1 MKGRESGMPE
11 EAYWN
16 TFFNPAGVLDQFG
29 FPHMPEAKAVEFG
42 SGYGTF
48 TLPIAARTKATVT
61 ALDIEPTLISQLN
74 ERTSRAGC
82 TNIHASE
89 RDFLEAGSGLADAS
103 QDAAFIFN
111 LLHIEA
117 PLVLLAEAYRVLV
130 PGGMLYIIHWRTDI
144 ETPRGPPLA
153 IRPSPAQCEAWCQD
167 AGFNAIEHISLGS
180 RAPYHYGLTAR
191 K

>member
-16 TFFNPAGVLDQFG
+16 TFFNPSGVLDQFG
-29 FPHMPEAKAVEFG
+29 FPHNIDPTIVEFG

-48 TLPIAARTKATVT
+48 TLPIAARTKGTVT
-61 ALDIEPTLISQLN
+61 ALDIEATLIAQLS
-74 ERTSRAGC
+74 EHSSRAGF
-82 TNIHASE
+82 THIQASE

-111 LLHIEA
+111 LLHIET
-117 PLVLLAEAYRVLV
+117 PLVLLLEAYRVLRPAGKV
-130 PGGMLYIIHWRTDI
+130 YVIHWRTDI
-144 ETPRGPPLA
+144 ETPRGPPLS
-153 IRPSPAQCEAWCQD
+153 IRPSPAQSETWCK
-167 AGFNAIEHISLGS
+167 AIGFNKVAHISFGAS
-180 RAPYHYGLTAR
+180 APYHYGLIAH

>member
-16 TFFNPAGVLDQFG
+16 TFFNPSGLLDQFG
-29 FPHMPEAKAVEFG
+29 FPHTSNPRVVEFG

-48 TLPIAARTKATVT
+48 TLPIATRTKTAVT
-61 ALDIEPTLISQLN
+61 ALDIEPTLIKQLN
-74 ERTSRAGC
+74 DLAIQKGC
-82 TNIHASE
+82 TNLEIIE
-89 RDFLEAGSGLADAS
+89 RDFLEGGTGLGDAT

-111 LLHIEA
+111 LLHIET
-117 PLVLLAEAYRVLV
+117 PLALLSEAYRVLRPAGKV
-130 PGGMLYIIHWRTDI
+130 YVIHWRTDI

-153 IRPSPAQCEAWCQD
+153 IRPSPAQSENWCKA
-167 AGFNAIEHISLGS
+167 AGFNKVEHISLGAS
-180 RAPYHYGLTAR
+180 APYHYGLIAN